1 METLIPYLATV
12 IGFLIV
18 WVLNEIKSE
27 IREVK
32 TTVKSLEK
40 DLGKK
45 HSELESRVTKL
56 ETGCEYMH
64 RRHDDLHHV

>member
-40 DLGKK
+40 DLSSK
-45 HSELESRVTKL
+45 HNDLQERVTKL
-56 ETGCEYMH
+56 EAGCEYMH
-64 RRHDDLHHV
+64 RRHDD

>member
-1 METLIPYLATV
+1 VEELIPYLATV

-18 WVLNEIKSE
+18 WVLNEIKAE

-40 DLGKK
+40 DLGTK
-45 HSELESRVTKL
+45 HSDLEARVIKLES
-56 ETGCEYMH
+56 GCEFMH
-64 RRHDDLHHV
+64 RRHDD